1 MQRRDFLKT
10 TSLTA
15 ISGGGLRAQQATGAT
30 NRARGANDK
39 VQVGIIGLG
48 MNGFGQHVQ
57 GLLAIPDKVQIVA
70 VSDIFAP
77 RVDRA
82 VSVTR
87 AKSYHNYED
96 LLADPNVEAVIIST
110 PDHWHSKMAIDAM
123 RAGKHVDVE
132 KPMALTLEEAKEMV
146 RVSKETGRVLAVDS
160 EHMAHTLWKPA
171 KQAVDGGVLGKL
183 LWSQTSRSR
192 NSIEPAWEYAIDDG
206 AGPDNLDWERWLG
219 PSKHRVAFSKERY
232 FRWRRFWDYGG
243 GIMTDLYFHH
253 LAPLMHVTGRGFPV
267 KVTAAGGHY
276 VHPTSA
282 IEVPDTMLLT
292 LDFENRHSMLVGGS
306 LANSLELPIVVR
318 GNEANIRFLGGS
330 QVRPGY
336 LLIEPEAPYAES
348 FRAKVEKAGIEGKW
362 ETVQTGGTAPQL
374 VRMPRARQEETMAAL
389 LGENDIKAAFE
400 DEVRRKPALKDDPAA
415 RLAFFQDFLNARQR
429 KANAREILRC
439 EAVEGESFHEN
450 FMRCVRTGATPAF
463 DGELGV
469 RVQAAVVMGVKAY
482 REQKTVYLDPKR
494 VEVVDQPV
502 A

>member
-1 MQRRDFLKT
+1 MQRREFLKT
-10 TSLTA
+10 SSLSA
-15 ISGGGLRAQQATGAT
+15 LSAGAASAQQV
-30 NRARGANDK
+30 RGANDK
-39 VQVGIIGLG
+39 IQVGIIGLG

-57 GLLAIPDKVQIVA
+57 GLLAIPNKAEIVA
-70 VSDIFAP
+70 VSDIYAP
-77 RVDRA
+77 RVDKA
-82 VSVTR
+82 LSVTR

-96 LLADPNVEAVIIST
+96 MLADPNVEAVIIST
-110 PDHWHSKMAIDAM
+110 PDHWHAKMAIDAM
-123 RAGKHVDVE
+123 RAGKDVDVE

-146 RVSKETGRVLAVDS
+146 RVSKETGRILAVDS
-160 EHMAHTLWKPA
+160 EHMAHTIWKPA
-171 KQAVDGGVLGKL
+171 KQAVEGGVLGKL

-192 NSIEPAWEYAIDDG
+192 NSVEPAWEYTIDQG

-219 PSKHRVAFSKERY
+219 PHKHRVPFSKERY

-253 LAPLMHVTGRGFPV
+253 LAPLIHVTGRGFPV

-318 GNEANIRFLGGS
+318 GNEANIRFLGGA

-336 LLIEPEAPYAES
+336 LLIEPEGPYAES

-362 ETVQTGGTAPQL
+362 ETVQGGGSAPQL
-374 VRMPRARQEETMAAL
+374 ARMPRARQEETMAAL
-389 LGENDIKAAFE
+389 LGENDIKAAYE
-400 DEVRRKPALKDDPAA
+400 EEVRKKPALKDDPAA
-415 RLAFFQDFLNARQR
+415 RVAFFQDFLNARQR
-429 KANAREILRC
+429 RANSREIFRC
-439 EAVEGESFHEN
+439 DAVEGESFHEN
-450 FMRCVRTGATPAF
+450 FLRCIRTRETPAF

-469 RVQAAVVMGVKAY
+469 RVQAAVVMGVQAY
-482 REQKTVYLDPKR
+482 REQKTVFFDPQKQ
-494 VEVVDQPV
+494 EVVAGPV

>member
-1 MQRRDFLKT
+1 MHRRDFLKA
-10 TSLTA
+10 TSVTA
-15 ISGGGLRAQQATGAT
+15 FAGGAARAQQPVGS
-30 NRARGANDK
+30 NDK

-48 MNGFGQHVQ
+48 MNGFGQHVR
-57 GLLAIPDKVQIVA
+57 GLLAIPDKAEIVA
-70 VSDIFAP
+70 VSDIYAP

-82 VSVTR
+82 LSAVPR
-87 AKSYHNYED
+87 AKSYHNYEE

-132 KPMALTLEEAKEMV
+132 KPMALSLEEAKEMV

-171 KQAVDGGVLGKL
+171 RQAVDAGVLGKL

-192 NSIEPAWEYAIDDG
+192 NSVEPAWEYEIDDG
-206 AGPDNLDWERWLG
+206 AGADNLDWQRWLG
-219 PSKHRVAFSKERY
+219 PSQNRVPFSKERF

-253 LAPLMHVTGRGFPV
+253 LAPLIHVTGRGFPV

-276 VHPTSA
+276 VHPSST

-292 LDFENRHSMLVGGS
+292 LDFENSHSMLVGGS
-306 LANSLELPIVVR
+306 LANSVELPIVVR

-336 LLIEPEAPYAES
+336 FVIEPESPYVGT

-362 ETVQTGGTAPQL
+362 ETVQTGGGAPQL
-374 VRMPRARQEETMAAL
+374 ARMPRARQEETMAAL
-389 LGENDIKAAFE
+389 LGENDVKAAFE
-400 DEVRRKPALKDDPAA
+400 EAVRKKPSLKDDPSQ
-415 RLAFFQDFLNARQR
+415 RVTFFQDFLNARQR
-429 KANAREILRC
+429 RANSREIFRFD
-439 EAVEGESFHEN
+439 AVEGESFHEN
-450 FMRCVRTGATPAF
+450 FLRCVRTGETPAF

-469 RVQAAVVMGVKAY
+469 RVQAAVVMGVDAFRNQRTVFFDTKL
-482 REQKTVYLDPKR
+482 EQ
-494 VEVVDQPV
+494 VVDRPP